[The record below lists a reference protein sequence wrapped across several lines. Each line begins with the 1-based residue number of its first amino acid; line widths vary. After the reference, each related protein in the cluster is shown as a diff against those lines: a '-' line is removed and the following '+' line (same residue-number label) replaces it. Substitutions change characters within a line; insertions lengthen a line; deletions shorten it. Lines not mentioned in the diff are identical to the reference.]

1 MAEDVTYPDLVVVGA
16 GLFGLTVAQQAAE
29 KAGATVHIIDVRDHI
44 GGNAYSYF
52 DEETGAEIHKYGAH
66 LFHTS
71 NARVWEYVN
80 RFTEFT
86 DYVHRVYTTH
96 NGEVFPLPTNL
107 GTINQFF
114 RAHYTPAEAKALI
127 AEQAGELAGQD
138 PQNLNDKGISLIG
151 RPLYEAFIKN
161 YTAKQWQTDPSELP
175 ASIINRLPVR
185 FNYDNRY
192 FKDTWEGLP
201 KDGYTAWFERMIDDP
216 RITVSLNTDFFD
228 ESQPFNKTALNAAGV
243 PVVYTGPVDRYFDYE
258 LGDLQWRTVDFK
270 EVRYDEDDH
279 FGCPV
284 MNFADADV
292 PYTRAIEFKNFN
304 PERHDP
310 RTTSTRW
317 SGRSTAGS
325 PSAATS
331 RTTRFNT
338 EADRELYAR
347 YVELEQTVPNTVFG
361 GRLGTYKYYD
371 MHQVIDTALT
381 AYQEQIHP
389 MITK

>member
-52 DEETGAEIHKYGAH
+52 DEETGAEIHRYGAH

-71 NARVWEYVN
+71 NPRVWEYVN

-284 MNFADADV
+284 MNFSDADV

-304 PERHDP
+304 PERRDSQNHE
-310 RTTSTRW
+310 RTVVW
-317 SGRSTAGS
+317 EEY
-325 PSAATS
+325 S
-331 RTTRFNT
+331 RFAERGDEPYYPINT
-338 EADRELYAR
+338 EADRRLYAR

-381 AYQEQIHP
+381 AYEEQIHP